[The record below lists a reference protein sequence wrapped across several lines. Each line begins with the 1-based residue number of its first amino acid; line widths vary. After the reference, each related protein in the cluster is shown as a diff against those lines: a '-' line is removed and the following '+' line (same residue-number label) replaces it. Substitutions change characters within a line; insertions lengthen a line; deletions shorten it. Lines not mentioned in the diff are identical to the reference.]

1 MYVISSSRTF
11 SSRPTGVML
20 WASGEKVFLDSLKIL
35 DESIDGVM
43 RITDDI
49 EVDGQRNVVSKIP
62 INGVEDKD

>member
-1 MYVISSSRTF
+1 MYVISSSTTF
-11 SSRPTGVML
+11 SSRPAGVML

-43 RITDDI
+43 RITDEI

>member
-1 MYVISSSRTF
+1 
-11 SSRPTGVML
+11 ML